1 MYVYNSMAS
10 SLQDLPKRVQYLTV
24 DSRFVNGTNNA
35 FSVDMTLQSNVH
47 MMDMKRVIGL
57 KMVEF
62 YITQVGENDANLNT
76 NVAKYVDVICPDV
89 PKSAQILDERNGLIF
104 ARVPLER
111 HFTGSNGIVIRD
123 KQWKSFPRQTIL
135 FNPISIQKLN
145 FEIYE
150 CQDDGDYVPLQ
161 PDASWHMVLEVTTVD
176 VKEKPRDKNLEI
188 IRMLEKLCSKID
200 TLNRNVKKLP
210 DKPPEKKKKYSFG
223 TLVLILLTILGGYVW
238 WVNRSISRLSM

>member
-35 FSVDMTLQSNVH
+35 SSVDMTLQSNVH

-123 KQWKSFPRQTIL
+123 
-135 FNPISIQKLN
+135 
-145 FEIYE
+145 
-150 CQDDGDYVPLQ
+150 
-161 PDASWHMVLEVTTVD
+161 
-176 VKEKPRDKNLEI
+176 
-188 IRMLEKLCSKID
+188 
-200 TLNRNVKKLP
+200 
-210 DKPPEKKKKYSFG
+210 
-223 TLVLILLTILGGYVW
+223 
-238 WVNRSISRLSM
+238 